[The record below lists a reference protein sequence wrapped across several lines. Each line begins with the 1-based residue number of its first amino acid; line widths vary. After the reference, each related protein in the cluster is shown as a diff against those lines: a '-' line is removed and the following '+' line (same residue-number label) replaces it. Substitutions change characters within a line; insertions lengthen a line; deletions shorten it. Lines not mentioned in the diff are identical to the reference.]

1 MIETRCITGLICV
14 IWLLLVN
21 LYRGCR
27 DVSLHPRGFRE
38 TLGDSVR
45 FTLRRV
51 ELMDAGRM
59 TIEAKNLFGLERV
72 SVSVKVSEIFIK
84 VKVVFQTRSFSLKSA
99 VLQHM
104 NVTLRFPSQL
114 S

>member
-1 MIETRCITGLICV
+1 M
-14 IWLLLVN
+14 N

-27 DVSLHPRGFRE
+27 DVTLQPRGFRE
-38 TLGDSVR
+38 TIGDSVR

-72 SVSVKVSEIFIK
+72 SVSVKVIIIHRDISQSIK
-84 VKVVFQTRSFSLKSA
+84 YAYKNMISSQTP
-99 VLQHM
+99 
-104 NVTLRFPSQL
+104 N
-114 S
+114 